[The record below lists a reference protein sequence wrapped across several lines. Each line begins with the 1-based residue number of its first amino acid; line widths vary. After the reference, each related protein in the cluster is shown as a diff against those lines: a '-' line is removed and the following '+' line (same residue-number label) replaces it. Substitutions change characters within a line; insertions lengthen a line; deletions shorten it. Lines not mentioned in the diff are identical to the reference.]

1 MKLEDEINT
10 GMPFENECLKA
21 LVNLVYTYNF
31 FLDKTLKALAEFDIN
46 DQHYNILKILS
57 VQAPKPVSVGEI
69 KNLLFNKRGDLT
81 RLLDKLSGMNLVLRE
96 INAENRRVVYVSISD
111 LGKEQLEQMDDNLAV
126 QRDSIKNISDKEA
139 AQLNRL
145 LDRLRG

>member
-10 GMPFENECLKA
+10 GMPFESERLKA

-57 VQAPKPVSVGEI
+57 VQSPRPVSVGEI

-81 RLLDKLSGMNLVLRE
+81 RLLDKLSDMNLVVRE
-96 INAENRRVVYVSISD
+96 VNAENRRVVYVTISD
-111 LGKEQLEQMDDNLAV
+111 LGKERLAQMDHNLET
-126 QRDSIKNISDKEA
+126 QRDSGSNISELA
-139 AQLNRL
+139 ATQLKAL
-145 LDRLRG
+145 LDQLRG

>member
-1 MKLEDEINT
+1 VKLEDEINT
-10 GMPFENECLKA
+10 GIPFESEHLKA

-57 VQAPKPVSVGEI
+57 VQSPKPISVGEI

-81 RLLDKLSGMNLVLRE
+81 RLLDKLSDMNLILRE
-96 INAENRRVVYVSISD
+96 VNAENRRVVYVTISD
-111 LGKEQLEQMDDNLAV
+111 LGKKWLRQMDDNLDT
-126 QRDSIKNISDKEA
+126 QRDSVMNISDKDA
-139 AQLNRL
+139 AKLNAL
-145 LDRLRG
+145 LDQLRE